1 MRARI
6 SRGVMTA
13 LMLLAVLSAYYLRTE
28 GDRPASALP
37 VERVFIQAAPA
48 PDGRAQRNA
57 QRSEEIE
64 ALTALAQS
72 DAGAGE
78 RLEQLIAR
86 AENELAVEQ
95 ALDALG
101 QKGAVCA
108 IRANA
113 VTVCLPGAL
122 KADLAQ
128 TIIALCA
135 RIAGVDAENVF
146 VLDEC
151 AYL

>member
-1 MRARI
+1 M
-6 SRGVMTA
+6 
-13 LMLLAVLSAYYLRTE
+13 
-28 GDRPASALP
+28 
-37 VERVFIQAAPA
+37 
-48 PDGRAQRNA
+48 
-57 QRSEEIE
+57 
-64 ALTALAQS
+64 
-72 DAGAGE
+72 
-78 RLEQLIAR
+78 
-86 AENELAVEQ
+86 EQ

-122 KADLAQ
+122 EADLAQ